1 MRILNEDILEENG
14 LRIEFAG
21 WTNSKNTNYRKLADE
36 IHDNQIEKKDEIIP
50 IFVPKQGKEEYIK
63 ILRRK
68 NLLVSF
74 LIANRLFVKGIKFDG
89 SYHQ

>member
-21 WTNSKNTNYRKLADE
+21 WTNSKNTNYRELADE

-68 NLLVSF
+68 NP
-74 LIANRLFVKGIKFDG
+74 FVRQIIILKLYQRGL
-89 SYHQ
+89 

>member
-21 WTNSKNTNYRKLADE
+21 WTNSKNTNYRELADE

-50 IFVPKQGKEEYIK
+50 IFKFAFFTALYSPLQSLCPVFYF
-63 ILRRK
+63 
-68 NLLVSF
+68 LLGF
-74 LIANRLFVKGIKFDG
+74 CGIAAA
-89 SYHQ
+89 